1 MGDIFDRLGGASQP
15 EPDLSVWGDIP
26 EGYTALP
33 LKDITGSLERAAA
46 LVTELAPEELRPLV
60 EPTSAALTALLLDL
74 ADRNAAYCGL
84 GRHLSPGDGEVLTS
98 TLVVAVQSTG
108 AEGDPRQLLGEMAS
122 RLDVDPKDG
131 ETELSLVDLLGTP
144 VLFHETVRELP
155 TPLEGNENATT
166 PVFTIETL
174 VASADGS
181 KLAAVEFA
189 TPFIAHG
196 PEFRMMMVEFAASLS
211 FDPPPPEP
219 EANSIRAALG

>member
-1 MGDIFDRLGGASQP
+1 MGDIFDRLGGVSQP
-15 EPDLSVWGDIP
+15 QPGLSVWGDIP

-33 LKDITGSLERAAA
+33 LKDVTGSLERAAT
-46 LVTELAPEELRPLV
+46 LVTELAPDELRQFV
-60 EPTSAALTALLLDL
+60 EPTAAALNALLLDL

-84 GRHLSPGDGEVLTS
+84 GRHLSPGDGEVVTS

-108 AEGDPRQLLGEMAS
+108 AEGDPRQLLGEMAA
-122 RLDVDPKDG
+122 RLDVDG
-131 ETELSLVDLLGTP
+131 EDEDTEVSLVDLLGVP
-144 VLFHETVRELP
+144 VLFHETVRDVP
-155 TPLEGNENATT
+155 TPLDEDESATT
-166 PVFTIETL
+166 AVFTIEAL
-174 VASADGS
+174 VASEDGS

-219 EANSIRAALG
+219 EAGSIRAALG

>member
-1 MGDIFDRLGGASQP
+1 MGDIFDRLGGVSQP
-15 EPDLSVWGDIP
+15 EPGLSVWGDIP

-33 LKDITGSLERAAA
+33 LKDITGSLERAAT
-46 LVTELAPEELRPLV
+46 LVTELAPDELRQFV
-60 EPTSAALTALLLDL
+60 EPTAAALNALLLDL

-84 GRHLSPGDGEVLTS
+84 GRHLSPGDGEVVTS

-108 AEGDPRQLLGEMAS
+108 AEGDPRQLLGEMAA
-122 RLDVDPKDG
+122 RLDVDG
-131 ETELSLVDLLGTP
+131 EDEDTEVSLVDLLGVP
-144 VLFHETVRELP
+144 VLFHETVRDVP
-155 TPLEGNENATT
+155 TPLDEDQNATT
-166 PVFTIETL
+166 PVFTIEAL

-219 EANSIRAALG
+219 ETSSIRAALG